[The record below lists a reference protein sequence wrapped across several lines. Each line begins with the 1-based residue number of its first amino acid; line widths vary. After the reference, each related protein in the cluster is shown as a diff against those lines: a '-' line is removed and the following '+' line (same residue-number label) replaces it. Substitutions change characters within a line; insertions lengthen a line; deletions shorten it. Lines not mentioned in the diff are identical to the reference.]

1 VEVRARRLALSEP
14 AVPHARVA
22 GFHAVRSAHDRNMPR
37 LPTVEELPAGLVYVA
52 ELLAPEE
59 ERMALAAI
67 DDVAF
72 DEIRMHGVVAKRT
85 AKHYGL
91 DYDYERRGVIE
102 AAEPVPD
109 WILPIRA
116 KAAELAEL
124 DPDELIEVLV
134 QRYPGGAQIGW
145 HRDAPAFGTVV
156 GVSLLAPARMRFRR
170 DKGGVRRTF
179 ELELPPRSGY
189 VLAGEARAAWQHHV
203 PPTKS
208 LRYSITF
215 RTLRRRS
222 S

>member
-1 VEVRARRLALSEP
+1 
-14 AVPHARVA
+14 VA
-22 GFHAVRSAHDRNMPR
+22 Q
-37 LPTVEELPAGLVYVA
+37 LPAGLVYEPA
-52 ELLAPEE
+52 LLSEEE
-59 ERMALAAI
+59 ERRLLDRFATLR
-67 DDVAF
+67 F

-109 WILPIRA
+109 WILPLRV
-116 KAAELAEL
+116 KAAALAEL
-124 DPDELIEVLV
+124 DPEELVEVLV
-134 QRYPGGAQIGW
+134 QRYPEGAQIGW
-145 HRDAPAFGTVV
+145 HRDAPAFGAVV

-189 VLAGEARAAWQHHV
+189 VLAGEARTAWQHHV

-215 RTLRRRS
+215 RTLRKRPS
-222 S
+222 